1 MAEPIMSTDS
11 PDGGASRREPA
22 PESPRPLHDRE
33 LPVSA
38 SEADR
43 PISHRSVSA
52 TADDDS
58 IGEPG
63 ANGSQPTAS
72 ANEATSPDA
81 EPLTE
86 DQVKL
91 ALRRVKDPELNLNI
105 LDLGLVYAIR
115 VEGNAVSIDMTLT
128 SPGCPSGPEI
138 MTDAERH
145 LRAIPGVGDVS
156 VNLVWS
162 PFWSPERI
170 EPRVRAYLGF

>member
-1 MAEPIMSTDS
+1 MDEPSSTTNSTD
-11 PDGGASRREPA
+11 DTLQTGAPQNGA
-22 PESPRPLHDRE
+22 
-33 LPVSA
+33 
-38 SEADR
+38 EAA
-43 PISHRSVSA
+43 I
-52 TADDDS
+52 T
-58 IGEPG
+58 
-63 ANGSQPTAS
+63 
-72 ANEATSPDA
+72 DA
-81 EPLTE
+81 AEDALTE

-115 VEGNAVSIDMTLT
+115 VDGNAVSVDMTLT

-145 LRAIPGVGDVS
+145 LKAIPGVGDVA

>member
-1 MAEPIMSTDS
+1 MAEPSNSTNS
-11 PDGGASRREPA
+11 PDDALRAGA
-22 PESPRPLHDRE
+22 PEDSVRTPQERE

-43 PISHRSVSA
+43 ASHRVAAPPTRVPPDHGPANTDSSEA
-52 TADDDS
+52 AIADTA
-58 IGEPG
+58 
-63 ANGSQPTAS
+63 
-72 ANEATSPDA
+72 A
-81 EPLTE
+81 EELTE

-91 ALRRVKDPELNLNI
+91 ALRRVEDPELNLNI
-105 LDLGLVYAIR
+105 LDFGLVYEIR
-115 VEGNAVSIDMTLT
+115 VEGNAVSVDMTLT

-145 LRAIPGVGDVS
+145 LRAIPGVGGVA

>member
-1 MAEPIMSTDS
+1 MADPTMSTNS
-11 PDGGASRREPA
+11 PDGAAPQSGAVQ
-22 PESPRPLHDRE
+22 ESDRPLHDRE

-38 SEADR
+38 PAGDR
-43 PISHRSVSA
+43 PVHRTVETPGGDSETTATTESA
-52 TADDDS
+52 AAESDVTS
-58 IGEPG
+58 EPV
-63 ANGSQPTAS
+63 
-72 ANEATSPDA
+72 
-81 EPLTE
+81 TE

-105 LDLGLVYAIR
+105 LDLGLVYGIR
-115 VEGNAVSIDMTLT
+115 VEGNDVSVDMTLT

-145 LRAIPGVGDVS
+145 LKAIPGVGDVA